1 MKKLII
7 IALLGLI
14 NTAQAAEKSELTS
27 QELTALQ
34 VVGVAR
40 CDASLELTWFDT
52 IQLEN
57 GNTMV
62 LIAERSTAK
71 TSPQEYGV
79 EHLRS
84 VTFTKIKSGVNQV
97 VVLSP
102 CDE

>member
-1 MKKLII
+1 MKKLIL

-14 NTAQAAEKSELTS
+14 NTAQAAEKNELTS

-34 VVGVAR
+34 VVGAAR
-40 CDASLELTWFDT
+40 CDASLELKWFDT

-71 TSPQEYGV
+71 MRPEGHGV

-102 CDE
+102 CNE